1 MREEFDTGSSHEMA
15 TAHIMIK
22 CKSDSLKE
30 VLEHL
35 KSIEG
40 VVEVLEIVGEYDI
53 LAKVEAESSESL
65 KRIIKWKISDNNEK
79 ILSVTTLLCMR
90 KPLCITVK

>member
-1 MREEFDTGSSHEMA
+1 MHEAFDTWSSHEMV
-15 TAHIMIK
+15 TAHILIK

-53 LAKVEAESSESL
+53 LAKIEAESSKSL
-65 KRIIKWKISDNNEK
+65 KRIIKWKISYNNEK
-79 ILSVTTLLCMR
+79 IMSVTTLLCMR

>member
-1 MREEFDTGSSHEMA
+1 MA
-15 TAHIMIK
+15 TAHIVIK
-22 CKSDSLKE
+22 CKPDSLKD

-65 KRIIKWKISDNNEK
+65 KRIIKWKISHNNEK

-90 KPLCITVK
+90 RPLCITVK